1 MGDWNRLLHLPPHIL
16 LQVLCYVP
24 QRGGG
29 KLQHDQQQQQ
39 QQQQQQHQQQQQ
51 QHDQHQQSPHQ
62 QQRIRWITCFCQW
75 VNFSTP
81 ICRIAGGADM

>member
-1 MGDWNRLLHLPPHIL
+1 MKKNDRVGDGNRLLHLPHPLL
-16 LQVLCYVP
+16 LQVVCYVP

-39 QQQQQQHQQQQQ
+39 RQQQQQ

-62 QQRIRWITCFCQW
+62 QQRIRWITW
-75 VNFSTP
+75 
-81 ICRIAGGADM
+81 AHM

>member
-1 MGDWNRLLHLPPHIL
+1 MGDRNRLLHLPPHIL

-39 QQQQQQHQQQQQ
+39 QQQQQQH
-51 QHDQHQQSPHQ
+51 DQHQQCPHQ
-62 QQRIRWITCFCQW
+62 QQRIRWIT
-75 VNFSTP
+75 
-81 ICRIAGGADM
+81 

>member
-1 MGDWNRLLHLPPHIL
+1 MGDGNRLLHLPHPLL
-16 LQVLCYVP
+16 LQVVCYVP

-39 QQQQQQHQQQQQ
+39 RQQQQQ

-62 QQRIRWITCFCQW
+62 QQRIRWITW
-75 VNFSTP
+75 
-81 ICRIAGGADM
+81 AHM